1 MLFLLNKFVIYS
13 QDFYTSFF
21 KTKSY
26 KTIIK
31 KMNFETVI
39 SFGVFLINLTYIN
52 GKVVGRY
59 IVTEYNYDKQP
70 GEQIVFKEFKICKKH
85 INLNKIS

>member
-1 MLFLLNKFVIYS
+1 
-13 QDFYTSFF
+13 
-21 KTKSY
+21 
-26 KTIIK
+26 
-31 KMNFETVI
+31 MNFETVI
-39 SFGVFLINLTYIN
+39 SLGVFLINLTYIN

-70 GEQIVFKEFKICKKH
+70 GEQIVFKRFKIGKKH